1 MSACSFYILYEA
13 SLAPS
18 SPRVTFRHGARSG
31 RIYPNWSD
39 VEAETVAV
47 AWGLARGACGPG
59 GRAAPL
65 PSEPSKASFR
75 PHFC

>member
-13 SLAPS
+13 SPAPS

-39 VEAETVAV
+39 GGGNAAV
-47 AWGLARGACGPG
+47 ARGVSAWHPWLRRQGGP
-59 GRAAPL
+59 P
-65 PSEPSKASFR
+65 PSESPKASFR